1 MPRQRGGTSHIGT
14 VQPRRASGALAGLAA
29 HGQADAVFAA
39 AGLNFALQ
47 HRELASPAYQ
57 LGVLAA
63 AKALA
68 AGQQPDRLQQIGFA
82 LPVGTAQNR

>member
-1 MPRQRGGTSHIGT
+1 MPRQRGGTSHIGA

-29 HGQADAVFAA
+29 DGQADAGLAA
-39 AGLNFALQ
+39 AGLDLALQ
-47 HRELASPAYQ
+47 HRELAPAAYQ

-68 AGQQPDRLQQIGFA
+68 ARQQPDGLQQIGFA
-82 LPVGTAQNR
+82 LPVGAAQNR